1 MTTAYTSLLGLALPV
16 TGELSGTWGDTVN
29 NSITSLLDSA
39 IAGTTTLS
47 SDADVTLT
55 TTTGASN
62 TSRQAIL
69 LWTAGGTVTRNIT
82 APAQSKI
89 YTVINK
95 SSSTQSIVLRGVG
108 PTTGVTIVKDES
120 AVCAWNGSDFIKI
133 SNTSGA
139 GAFTTLSVTGV
150 ATFSAGTAALPAITT
165 TGDTNTGIWFPA
177 ADTIAFTEGGVES
190 MRIDASGR
198 LAIGS
203 TSVTNGTAFGG
214 GSQVNV
220 AKIAST
226 GYPCFQISTTT
237 GGGSSLQFTNSDTV
251 NGVIGYN
258 AAGGTNEFA
267 INNALSGALTL
278 STNNTERARIDSSGN
293 LLVGGTNSDP
303 VATNSVGSS
312 LESAGSGKFSRNGN
326 PGVDV
331 NRITDDGELVRFYQ
345 AGTQEGNISVSGTTV
360 SYNGGHLARY
370 TQLTTSEKDDNLLKG
385 TVLSNLD
392 EMCVYTN
399 KTTGEPVDNEQLNKT
414 KVSDVEG
421 DVNIAGVFVSWI
433 KDEQND
439 VEEMNMAMT
448 GDMIIRIAQG
458 TTVARGDLLMSAGD
472 GTAKP
477 QGDDVVR
484 SKTVAKVTSNHVTC
498 TYADGSYC
506 VPCVVMAC

>member
-108 PTTGVTIVKDES
+108 PTTGVTIVQGES

-139 GAFTTLSVTGV
+139 GVFTTLSVTGV

-190 MRIDASGR
+190 MRIDSSGNVGIGMVSPGAR
-198 LAIGS
+198 LEVSGA
-203 TSVTNGTAFGG
+203 A
-214 GSQVNV
+214 
-220 AKIAST
+220 A
-226 GYPCFQISTTT
+226 
-237 GGGSSLQFTNSDTV
+237 GSSF
-251 NGVIGYN
+251 
-258 AAGGTNEFA
+258 
-267 INNALSGALTL
+267 NALRMANTDTTASSPVTMLFQSADDGTLRNRATISSGSDGSNNGYVAFSTRL
-278 STNNTERARIDSSGN
+278 SGSIAERARIDSSGN
-293 LLVGGTNSDP
+293 LGIGTSSPAYKLDVSGNIRGLINN
-303 VATNSVGSS
+303 ASVGNESS
-312 LESAGSGKFSRNGN
+312 MRLTQNGSG
-326 PGVDV
+326 D
-331 NRITDDGELVRFYQ
+331 
-345 AGTQEGNISVSGTTV
+345 AAIS
-360 SYNGGHLARY
+360 
-370 TQLTTSEKDDNLLKG
+370 
-385 TVLSNLD
+385 
-392 EMCVYTN
+392 
-399 KTTGEPVDNEQLNKT
+399 
-414 KVSDVEG
+414 
-421 DVNIAGVFVSWI
+421 F
-433 KDEQND
+433 
-439 VEEMNMAMT
+439 
-448 GDMIIRIAQG
+448 
-458 TTVARGDLLMSAGD
+458 
-472 GTAKP
+472 
-477 QGDDVVR
+477 
-484 SKTVAKVTSNHVTC
+484 
-498 TYADGSYC
+498 
-506 VPCVVMAC
+506 